1 LIVSFCSSKP
11 ETIRFN
17 DVLDGEQSAH
27 SYYLQS
33 SRLLDEID
41 GRRIRETNIGFLDLD
56 WVDDVRDFSKSVEYF
71 GLDGPLAIAFEVEAK
86 NEMREE
92 TMYILFVCRYVIGVE
107 RNS

>member
-1 LIVSFCSSKP
+1 VDGIVDSSCYVSFEVLLVSFSSSKP

-41 GRRIRETNIGFLDLD
+41 GRKGREANM
-56 WVDDVRDFSKSVEYF
+56 DF
-71 GLDGPLAIAFEVEAK
+71 
-86 NEMREE
+86 
-92 TMYILFVCRYVIGVE
+92 
-107 RNS
+107 